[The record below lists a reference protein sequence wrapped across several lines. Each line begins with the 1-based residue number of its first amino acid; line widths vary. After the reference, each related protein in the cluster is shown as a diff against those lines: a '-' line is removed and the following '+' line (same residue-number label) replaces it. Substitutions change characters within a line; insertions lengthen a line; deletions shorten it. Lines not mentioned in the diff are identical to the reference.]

1 MPLFALTWVRVEHVT
16 RLAPVEHSSP
26 DLHKEV
32 RIETLDGGHTN
43 HHSREQEPS
52 MSEASDADQ
61 LLIERISQGDSQAWE
76 DLIARYEGRLLAFVE
91 SRIRNRS
98 TSEDI
103 VQETFIGFLN
113 SLPNYDRR
121 RPLGRLFV
129 LDLCLQVDGRSSPRR
144 SSPRDCDF
152 ANCGRFFQFTMANR
166 FLSGARGASSIA
178 RSGERRQIEEQAIIE
193 SLRSQIQKWQ
203 ERGDWTKLMCIE
215 LLFVVGLGNKE
226 AAEALDLT
234 EQQVANFKFD
244 FLARTKSLIGRQNLN
259 SEIFPELS
267 EEV

>member
-1 MPLFALTWVRVEHVT
+1 
-16 RLAPVEHSSP
+16 
-26 DLHKEV
+26 
-32 RIETLDGGHTN
+32 
-43 HHSREQEPS
+43 

-121 RPLGRLFV
+121 RPLEGYLFSICAYKLTDVLRREGRRPAIAISQTAA
-129 LDLCLQVDGRSSPRR
+129 DSSSSPWQIV
-144 SSPRDCDF
+144 SS
-152 ANCGRFFQFTMANR
+152 
-166 FLSGARGASSIA
+166 SARGASSIA
-178 RSGERRQIEEQAIIE
+178 RSGERRKIEEQAIIE
-193 SLRSQIQKWQ
+193 SLRNQIQKWQ
-203 ERGDWTKLMCIE
+203 ERDDWSKLMCIE

-267 EEV
+267 EDIEN